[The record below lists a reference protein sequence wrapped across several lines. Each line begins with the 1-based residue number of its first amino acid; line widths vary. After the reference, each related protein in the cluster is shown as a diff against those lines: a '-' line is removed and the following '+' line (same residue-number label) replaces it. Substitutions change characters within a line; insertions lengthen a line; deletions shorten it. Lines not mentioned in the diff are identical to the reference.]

1 MITAFIL
8 AILIIALAL
17 CIGIIGM
24 IFGLLWRLIVWMFDA
39 IITLFRGY

>member
-8 AILIIALAL
+8 AILITAFAL
-17 CIGIIGM
+17 CIAVIGM
-24 IFGLLWRLIVWMFDA
+24 VFGLLWRLIIWMFDA

>member
-8 AILIIALAL
+8 AILITAFSL
-17 CIGIIGM
+17 CIAVIGM
-24 IFGLLWRLIVWMFDA
+24 VFGLLWRLIIWMFDA